1 MRLLFWPCSR
11 QESLVAESCARW
23 SKLQRPNSA
32 VARDK
37 SSAELLCLKKV
48 IIVRLIETVS
58 LSVCYA
64 CLLDDL
70 KDPLHEWHAGLVHLA
85 VTIGKQSDV
94 VSFLLS

>member
-11 QESLVAESCARW
+11 QESLLAESCARW

-32 VARDK
+32 VAKGK

-48 IIVRLIETVS
+48 IIVRLLETVS

-64 CLLDDL
+64 CLVDDL
-70 KDPLHEWHAGLVHLA
+70 KGPSHEWHAGFVHL
-85 VTIGKQSDV
+85 
-94 VSFLLS
+94 L